1 MSTRRG
7 FLRLIGA
14 APVALPVAAKE
25 AAVSMGL
32 SGPIG
37 AASAAHP
44 GGSPGAA
51 ADKSWVMRRLAEMY
65 SPEKQAE
72 FRMQARHNA
81 RVLDADIAA
90 MRSISPST
98 AFTIQVEREMSRIL
112 KTETTWLERQLK
124 EIAH

>member
-1 MSTRRG
+1 
-7 FLRLIGA
+7 
-14 APVALPVAAKE
+14 
-25 AAVSMGL
+25 
-32 SGPIG
+32 
-37 AASAAHP
+37 
-44 GGSPGAA
+44 
-51 ADKSWVMRRLAEMY
+51 
-65 SPEKQAE
+65 
-72 FRMQARHNA
+72 MQARHNA